1 MWCLFCQNH
10 QLIWLAKHYLAQER
24 LKGLKIKYPNTTLYR
39 RGKKLLN
46 ALAKLKHAQNL
57 ST

>member
-1 MWCLFCQNH
+1 MWCLFCPNH

-24 LKGLKIKYPNTTLYR
+24 LKGSKIKYPNTTLYR
-39 RGKKLLN
+39 REKELLN